1 MDKIFN
7 LSAITGGIVGGFL
20 CKMFGGYDILLKAL
34 IAFIV
39 LDYITG
45 VLKAIYTKTVSS
57 ETGFKGLIRKFLIL
71 IVVVVAVTI
80 EGVLGDAIPIR
91 EITITFFLCNEG
103 ISLLENASEFIPIP
117 EKLKSIFIQLRDKNV
132 RNNMEDKENDTE

>member
-117 EKLKSIFIQLRDKNV
+117 EKLKSIFVQLRDKNTH
-132 RNNMEDKENDTE
+132 NNEEE

>member
-1 MDKIFN
+1 MDKLFN
-7 LSAITGGIVGGFL
+7 ISSIVGGIVGGFL
-20 CKMFGGYDILLKAL
+20 CNLFGGYDVILKAL

-71 IVVVVAVTI
+71 IVVVVAVII
-80 EGVLGDAIPIR
+80 ENVLGGAVPIR
-91 EITITFFLCNEG
+91 EITIIFFLCNEG
-103 ISLLENASEFIPIP
+103 ISLLENAAEFIPIP
-117 EKLKSIFIQLRDKNV
+117 EKLKAIFIQIRDKNIKAE
-132 RNNMEDKENDTE
+132 NEEDSDDE